1 MESTRQP
8 KEYGLLFIAAMA
20 RAAVAGIK
28 TQTRHLPTAS
38 NSLVDGVV
46 IEFAGVQS

>member
-1 MESTRQP
+1 M
-8 KEYGLLFIAAMA
+8 KERPILFIAAMA

>member
-1 MESTRQP
+1 MEATRHP